1 MLGHMPAPIRSLFDV
16 VRKGLLAAAIAA
28 VSACSGVQPPPRAID
43 RLSPCLKAD
52 GPDDAY
58 CGSLTVPEDRAQ
70 PEGRRLSLKVV
81 VLPALSR
88 TPASDPLFFLAG
100 GPGQGA
106 ATMADMIGQMF
117 GRVQTDRDIV
127 LVDQRGTGGSG
138 GLECFSSDDSLSG
151 INEPSAVGLDR
162 LRSCLASYGA
172 DTRMYTT
179 PVAMDDLDAV
189 RTWLGYDRINL
200 YGGSYGTR
208 AALAYLRQF
217 GTHVRSVV
225 LDGVAPPDLRLPM
238 FFARDAQRAL
248 DRMYAACE
256 TDETCAARHPQ
267 LASRVAA
274 LFARLETVPAR
285 VALVHPRTGVSEPVT
300 MTAPVLASIVA
311 SALYSPLTTSMLPEL
326 LARAERDDYQGLVAL
341 ATLGD
346 SVAEN
351 MSVGMHFSVIC
362 AEDVPR
368 ITEAEFA
375 DVTAHTIFG
384 RHLMRQTVDTC
395 RFWPAGTVPPEY
407 FTPVISDVPTLVLSG
422 DLDPVTPPSW
432 GTAVASTL
440 SHSLHVIAPQTGHG
454 VVATGCGIRMM
465 ADFLAAGTTDG
476 LDTSCVEAITR
487 PPFFLTPAGVAP

>member
-1 MLGHMPAPIRSLFDV
+1 MPVPIRFPFHRVPL
-16 VRKGLLAAAIAA
+16 GLLAITILAAT
-28 VSACSGVQPPPRAID
+28 ACAPSPPALRAID
-43 RLSPCLKAD
+43 HLSPCLKAD

-58 CGSLTVPEDRAQ
+58 CGSLTVPEDRSK
-70 PEGRRLSLKVV
+70 PEGRQLSLKVV

-88 TPASDPLFFLAG
+88 TPAPDPLFFLAG

-106 ATMADMIGQMF
+106 ATMADLIGQMF

-138 GLECFSSDDSLSG
+138 GLECASSDDSLSG
-151 INEPSAVGLDR
+151 INEPSALALDR
-162 LRSCLASYGA
+162 LRACLASYGA

-189 RTWLGYDRINL
+189 RMWLGYDRINL

-208 AALAYLRQF
+208 AALAYLRQH
-217 GTHVRSVV
+217 GDHVRSVV
-225 LDGVAPPDLRLPM
+225 LDGVAPPDLRLPL

-248 DRMYAACE
+248 DRMFAACD
-256 TDETCAARHPQ
+256 TDPTCAGRHPD
-267 LASRVAA
+267 LARRVAA
-274 LFARLETVPAR
+274 LFARLDARPATVTLA
-285 VALVHPRTGVSEPVT
+285 HPRTGVVESVT

-326 LARAERDDYQGLVAL
+326 LTRAERDEYQGLVAL

-368 ITEAEFA
+368 ITEDDLAS
-375 DVTAHTIFG
+375 VTANTIFG
-384 RHLMRQTVDTC
+384 RHLMRQTVETC
-395 RFWPAGTVPPEY
+395 GFWPAGTVSSDY
-407 FTPVISDVPTLVLSG
+407 FTPVTSAVPALVLSG

-432 GTAVASTL
+432 GAAVASTL

-454 VVATGCGIRMM
+454 VVATGCGVRMV
-465 ADFLAAGTTDG
+465 ADFLAAGTPDG

-487 PPFFLTPAGVAP
+487 PPFFMTPTAVTP

>member
-1 MLGHMPAPIRSLFDV
+1 MLEGMPVPIGSPFDV
-16 VRKGLLAAAIAA
+16 VRQGLLTAA
-28 VSACSGVQPPPRAID
+28 VLAVAACSSSPTPQLAID
-43 RLSPCLKAD
+43 RLSPCLKTD

-58 CGSLTVPEDRAQ
+58 CGTLTVPEDRSK
-70 PEGRRLSLKVV
+70 PDGRRLSLKVI

-88 TPASDPLFFLAG
+88 TPAADPLFFLAG

-106 ATMADMIGQMF
+106 ATMAEMIGQMF
-117 GRVQTDRDIV
+117 GRVQKERDIV

-138 GLECFSSDDSLSG
+138 GLECASADDSLSG
-151 INEPSAVGLDR
+151 INEPSAVALDR
-162 LRSCLASYGA
+162 LRNCLASYGA

-179 PVAMDDLDAV
+179 PIAMDDLDAV

-208 AALAYLRQF
+208 AALAYLRQH
-217 GTHVRSVV
+217 GEHVRSVV
-225 LDGVAPPDLRLPM
+225 LDGVAPPDLRLPL
-238 FFARDAQRAL
+238 FVARDAQRAL
-248 DRMYAACE
+248 DRMFAACD
-256 TDETCAARHPQ
+256 TDEACGRRFPQ
-267 LASRVAA
+267 LSSRVAA
-274 LFARLETVPAR
+274 LFTRLESAPVR
-285 VALVHPRTGVSEPVT
+285 VTLTHPRTGVSEPVT

-311 SALYSPLTTSMLPEL
+311 SALYAPLTTSMLPEL

-368 ITEAEFA
+368 ITDAELA
-375 DVTAHTIFG
+375 AATAHSIFG
-384 RHLMRQTVDTC
+384 RHLMWQTVETC
-395 RFWPAGTVPPEY
+395 GFWPAGTVPAEY
-407 FTPVISDVPTLVLSG
+407 FTPVTSDVPTLLLSG

-432 GTAVASTL
+432 ATTVASTL

-454 VVATGCGIRMM
+454 VAATGCGIQMV
-465 ADFLAAGTTDG
+465 ADFLTAGSADG

-487 PPFFLTPAGVAP
+487 PPFFLTPAGVTP

>member
-1 MLGHMPAPIRSLFDV
+1 MPVPITFPFDTVRLGLV
-16 VRKGLLAAAIAA
+16 AAALA
-28 VSACSGVQPPPRAID
+28 VATSCSGVQPPPRAVD

-58 CGSLTVPEDRAQ
+58 CGSLTVPEDRAK
-70 PEGRRLSLKVV
+70 PEGRQLSLKVV

-88 TPASDPLFFLAG
+88 TPADDPLFFLAG

-106 ATMADMIGQMF
+106 ATMADLIGQMF

-138 GLECFSSDDSLSG
+138 GLECGSSDDSLSG
-151 INEPSAVGLDR
+151 INEPSAVALDR

-208 AALAYLRQF
+208 AALAYLRQH
-217 GTHVRSVV
+217 GAHVRSVV
-225 LDGVAPPDLRLPM
+225 LDGVAPPELRLPM

-248 DRMYAACE
+248 DRMYAACDA
-256 TDETCAARHPQ
+256 DESCAARHPQ

-274 LFARLETVPAR
+274 LFARLEAAPAR
-285 VALVHPRTGVSEPVT
+285 VTLVHPRTGVSEPVT
-300 MTAPVLASIVA
+300 ITAPVLASVVA
-311 SALYSPLTTSMLPEL
+311 SALYAPLTTSMLPEL

-346 SVAEN
+346 SVSEN

-368 ITEAEFA
+368 IAEAEFA
-375 DVTAHTIFG
+375 AATANTIFG
-384 RHLMRQTVDTC
+384 RHLMRQTMETC
-395 RFWPAGTVPPEY
+395 RSWPAGTVPPEY
-407 FTPVISDVPTLVLSG
+407 FTPVTSDVPTLVLSG

-432 GTAVASTL
+432 GAAVSSTL

-454 VVATGCGIRMM
+454 VVATGCGIRMVT
-465 ADFLAAGTTDG
+465 DFLSAGTTDG
-476 LDTSCVEAITR
+476 LDTACVEAITR
-487 PPFFLTPAGVAP
+487 PPFFLTPAGVAR